1 VVIAGGGHA
10 RVLIDCLTLRDD
22 VILHAVLDADTSLHG
37 SAIYGVPVLGP
48 DDMLPALIQEG
59 VGCFVVGVG
68 SVGDARPR
76 KAIFEFGLAHGIQ
89 PLTVIH
95 PRAIVSPHAQVG
107 RGAQILAGAI
117 INAGAIIGQN
127 VIVNTGAI
135 IEHDCRI
142 ADHVHIAT
150 GAVLSGTATVGE
162 GAHVGAGATVR
173 QNISIGAGAV
183 VGIGAAVVQDAPP
196 NTTVGGVP
204 ARPLHN

>member
-1 VVIAGGGHA
+1 VLGGGGHT
-10 RVLIDCLTLRDD
+10 RVLIDCLLLRDD
-22 VILHAVLDADTSLHG
+22 VILHAILDADTTLHNT
-37 SAIYGVPVLGP
+37 SIYGVPVQGP
-48 DDMLPALIQEG
+48 DDTLPALVQAG
-59 VGCFVVGVG
+59 VNCFVIGLG
-68 SVGDARPR
+68 SVGDNQRR
-76 KAIFEFGLAHGIQ
+76 ITLYEFGVAQGIQ

-117 INAGAIIGQN
+117 INAGANIGQN

-150 GAVLSGTATVGE
+150 GAVLSGTVTVAE
-162 GAHVGAGATVR
+162 GAHIGAGATVR

-183 VGIGAAVVQDAPP
+183 VGIGAAVVQDVPP